1 MNKFIKKI
9 FTFSHQKKQKPEK
22 IKVCWHFLALVMNA
36 FYLTDD
42 EIIEFLEIDDRNPDI
57 LVEIIRIYVIPYYQL
72 LSAKSHEKIRNTLA
86 YYLTVDNEKLDW
98 PFSSF
103 HIPLNDDIAKLFYS
117 LLWKELYGTDSP
129 EPVNPDDYEED
140 CSTNFIMSIYDRDPE
155 DVVIHSSP
163 VPEKPSFSEFMER
176 LRKIQNQKPNE

>member
-1 MNKFIKKI
+1 MNKFFNNLFSFFRKKE
-9 FTFSHQKKQKPEK
+9 KQPPK
-22 IKVCWHFLALVMNA
+22 IKVCWDFLAYIVNK

-42 EIIEFLEIDDRNPDI
+42 EIIEFMEIDDHNPDI
-57 LVEIIRIYVIPYYQL
+57 LLEIIRLYVVPYYYL
-72 LSAKSHEKIRNTLA
+72 RSLKSQEKIRNTLA
-86 YYLTVDNEKLDW
+86 YYLTFDNEKLDW
-98 PFSSF
+98 PFSSY
-103 HIPLNDDIAKLFYS
+103 HIPLDGDIAKLFYS
-117 LLWKELYGTDSP
+117 LIWKELYHTDFP
-129 EPVNPDDYEED
+129 APINPDDYEED